1 MRKKILTLA
10 VIAATTL
17 MFAACGQSADGNETY
32 GDDYGINTEMNG
44 RFETIVDEEDE
55 TPTVTVAPTDAPEVT
70 EEPEIVEPTVE
81 PTVEPVP
88 TEEPEVIEPTVEPTA
103 APTEAPE
110 IIEPEPTDVPEVV
123 EPTKAPE
130 PTATPKPT
138 ATPVPTATPKPTE
151 APKPT
156 KAPVVE
162 SKDFK
167 TVLRDIYN
175 LLSYDERAEYIA
187 KLDKS
192 AYKVGTIA
200 ADKYFTTGNID
211 KHFTGDKYDFSGER
225 YDGYFTGAGCEYK
238 LITIEDLFTG
248 EVDVWGVEFT
258 VSNGDETKIDVMI
271 IDDAIIRYNNNEYA
285 EEYGTILD
293 WPTLK
298 YYDDIWHP
306 ADYLE

>member
-32 GDDYGINTEMNG
+32 GDDYGIKTEMNG
-44 RFETIVDEEDE
+44 RFETIVDDEDE
-55 TPTVTVAPTDAPEVT
+55 TPTATVAPTDAPEVT

-81 PTVEPVP
+81 PTVEPIP

-167 TVLRDIYN
+167 TVLRELHSLDDYAAREAYVN
-175 LLSYDERAEYIA
+175 

-192 AYKVGTIA
+192 AYKVSTIKA
-200 ADKYFTTGNID
+200 KDFYSEGNLD
-211 KHFTGDKYDFSGER
+211 ALFTGDIANSYELAGVYYGCSIDGKYELVTVVDTAT
-225 YDGYFTGAGCEYK
+225 D
-238 LITIEDLFTG
+238 
-248 EVDVWGVEFT
+248 EVDVWGVKYDA
-258 VSNGDETKIDVMI
+258 SLSGETEHVR
-271 IDDAIIRYNNNEYA
+271 AVPELVLYAYNSI
-285 EEYGTILD
+285 YGGEHGNILTWD
-293 WPTLK
+293 SLK
-298 YYDDIWHP
+298 YYIDIFNP

>member
-17 MFAACGQSADGNETY
+17 IFAACGQSADGKETY
-32 GDDYGINTEMNG
+32 GDDYGVETEMNG
-44 RFETIVDEEDE
+44 RFETIVDDDDE
-55 TPTVTVAPTDAPEVT
+55 TPTATVAPTDVPEVT

-110 IIEPEPTDVPEVV
+110 IIEPEPTDAPEVV

-211 KHFTGDKYDFSGER
+211 KHFTGDMYSFGGER
-225 YDGYFTGAGCEYK
+225 YPGGRSNGKYK
-238 LITIEDLFTG
+238 LITLEDLSTG
-248 EVDVWGVEFT
+248 EVDVWGVEFDVKVDGT
-258 VSNGDETKIDVMI
+258 VKTDVMI
-271 IDDAIIRYNNNEYA
+271 MDNAIIDYNNWEYA